1 MTVRTYPSAAA
12 FKEALES
19 RLRAD
24 CARTGRSLGR
34 QRQLLVFDRFL
45 ARVFAE
51 LGDRVILKGGV
62 VLELRLARARATK
75 DIDLRVTGD
84 PATLEAQLR
93 AAVARDLGDHL
104 TFEVA
109 PDAAHPMIEGEGVVY
124 EGRRF
129 RASAR
134 LAGKP
139 YGEPF
144 GVDAGFAD
152 ALAGAPEI
160 LAGSSFLTF
169 AGVAAPQ
176 LRVYP
181 RESHVAEKLH
191 AYTLPRLRENSRVK
205 DLPDLALLAQTG
217 PFDGVRLRAAL
228 DATFTFRA
236 THALPSALP
245 APPSA
250 WAAPYARMAK
260 TEGLPWPTLDAVT
273 EAVRAF
279 LDPVCGGVARSWDP
293 RVWRW
298 AGAT

>member
-1 MTVRTYPSAAA
+1 MTVRTYTSSAS

-24 CARTGRSLGR
+24 CARTGRLLTR

-45 ARVFAE
+45 ARVVAE
-51 LGDRVILKGGV
+51 LGDRVVVKGGV
-62 VLELRLARARATK
+62 VLELRLARARTTK
-75 DIDLRVTGD
+75 DIDLRVMGD
-84 PATLEAQLR
+84 PAALEAQLR
-93 AAVARDLGDHL
+93 AAVVRDLGDHL
-104 TFEVA
+104 VFEIG
-109 PDAAHPMIEGEGVVY
+109 PDTAHPMIEGEGIVY

-152 ALAGAPEI
+152 RLVDAPEI
-160 LAGSSFLTF
+160 LAGSSFLAF

-191 AYTLPRLRENSRVK
+191 AYTLPRPRENSRVK

-217 PFDGVRLRAAL
+217 PFDGARLRAAL
-228 DATFTFRA
+228 DATFDFRN
-236 THALPSALP
+236 THRLPSVMP

-250 WAAPYARMAK
+250 WGAPYARMAQ
-260 TEGLPWPTLDAVT
+260 TDTLPWLTLDVVT
-273 EAVRAF
+273 EAARVF
-279 LDPVCGGVARSWDP
+279 LDPVLRGAAQSWDP
-293 RVWRW
+293 VAWCWR
-298 AGAT
+298 

>member
-1 MTVRTYPSAAA
+1 VTVRTYTSPAS

-24 CARTGRSLGR
+24 CTRTGRSLGR

-45 ARVFAE
+45 ARVVAE
-51 LGDRVILKGGV
+51 LGDRVVVKGGV
-62 VLELRLARARATK
+62 VLELRLARARTTK

-104 TFEVA
+104 VFEIG
-109 PDAAHPMIEGEGVVY
+109 PDAAHPMIEGEGIVY

-152 ALAGAPEI
+152 LLVAAPEVI
-160 LAGSSFLTF
+160 AGSSFLEF
-169 AGVAAPQ
+169 AGIAAPQ

-217 PFDGVRLRAAL
+217 SFDGTLLRAAL
-228 DATFTFRA
+228 NATFSFRA
-236 THALPSALP
+236 THPLPPALP

-250 WAAPYARMAK
+250 WDAPYTRMAK
-260 TEGLPWPTLDAVT
+260 SDTLPWGTLDAVT
-273 EAVRAF
+273 DAVRAF
-279 LDPVCGGVARSWDP
+279 LDPALAGTAQTWDAGTWC
-293 RVWRW
+293 WR
-298 AGAT
+298 